1 MGNKQR
7 FFGRRYGLAAVL
19 LLLSGCGTSIKMQPP
34 ALPEALVEQWP
45 LSVGVRYDKSITD
58 FVHTEKL
65 ASSEEF
71 VIDLGVASRHVF
83 STTLTDM
90 FETVTEIP
98 ADAKD
103 IPEVDLLIEPR
114 VVALEFA
121 IPSQTVTN
129 DYAVWIKYQVKVF
142 DKTGKLQA
150 DYPVSAYGK
159 APSGGFMGS
168 TKNALTAAAELALR
182 DAATLILTRFDVDG
196 GLRGRQLP
204 KVRETRVIARPRPIV
219 PPATT
224 VAEEETD
231 PAEPV
236 AAEKLL

>member
-1 MGNKQR
+1 MCNKYR
-7 FFGRRYGLAAVL
+7 FFGRLCSLAGVL
-19 LLLSGCGTSIKMQPP
+19 ALLAGCGTSIKLQEP
-34 ALPEALVEQWP
+34 ALPDALVEQWP

-58 FVHTEKL
+58 FVHKEKL
-65 ASSEEF
+65 ATSEEF
-71 VIDLGVASRHVF
+71 VIDLGPASHHVF
-83 STTLTDM
+83 STTLGDM
-90 FETVTEIP
+90 FQEVTEIP
-98 ADAKD
+98 ADTKD
-103 IPEVDLLIEPR
+103 LPALDLLIEPR

-142 DKTGKLQA
+142 DSKGNLQA

-204 KVRETRVIARPRPIV
+204 KVRKRRVVARPRPIT
-219 PPATT
+219 PAATT
-224 VAEEETD
+224 VAEEEPK
-231 PAEPV
+231 PAAPE